1 MRTIAQIAG
10 LAFFLSAFLDALTG
24 TGLAAEDDVAA
35 SHPGRAAAHAAL
47 TDGADLPATPP
58 SLPAV
63 SSDGTRRAR
72 QSAVLANGGN
82 GTKRSDSAREAE
94 SQADQHANVGARL
107 TREEIA
113 KRVADASIVAAV
125 RSAAADQ
132 HAAAAQARATSAK
145 ANARAAGPPS
155 GLPHPPGHR

>member
-1 MRTIAQIAG
+1 MRTIAQITG
-10 LAFFLSAFLDALTG
+10 LVIFLGTFLGALTG
-24 TGLAAEDDVAA
+24 PGSAAEDDVAA
-35 SHPGRAAAHAAL
+35 SRPGRAAAHAAL

-72 QSAVLANGGN
+72 ESAALANGSN
-82 GTKRSDSAREAE
+82 GAKRSESAREAE

-113 KRVADASIVAAV
+113 KRVAEASIVAAV

-145 ANARAAGPPS
+145 ANAKAAGPPS
-155 GLPHPPGHR
+155 GLHPPGHR